1 MQISSSGGVNPAN
14 MSQSGVS
21 SVQQSSQTDALKTNS
36 QSQKSENAQVQQI
49 QEQTVKNAIAETT
62 GLGGKLD
69 IMA

>member
-21 SVQQSSQTDALKTNS
+21 SVQQSPQTDALKTNS

-62 GLGGKLD
+62 GLGGELD